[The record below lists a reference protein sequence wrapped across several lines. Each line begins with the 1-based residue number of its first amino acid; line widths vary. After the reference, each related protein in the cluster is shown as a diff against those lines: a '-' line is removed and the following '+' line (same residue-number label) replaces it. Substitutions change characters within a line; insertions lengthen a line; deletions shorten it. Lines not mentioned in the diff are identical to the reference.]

1 MTILKK
7 PDLPDDELHCAV
19 VPTEHI
25 RLGDAVAQIGRAVE
39 LSNDDF
45 AVLEGAA
52 VHRHDPWISN
62 DGPRL
67 DNCAAAIPAYPFLRT
82 TTGTP
87 KPTVPVS
94 A

>member
-1 MTILKK
+1 MTILKT

-45 AVLEGAA
+45 AVLERG
-52 VHRHDPWISN
+52 RSSS
-62 DGPRL
+62 
-67 DNCAAAIPAYPFLRT
+67 PARPMDFE
-82 TTGTP
+82 
-87 KPTVPVS
+87 
-94 A
+94 

>member
-45 AVLEGAA
+45 AVLEG
-52 VHRHDPWISN
+52 RSSS
-62 DGPRL
+62 
-67 DNCAAAIPAYPFLRT
+67 PARPMDFE
-82 TTGTP
+82 
-87 KPTVPVS
+87 
-94 A
+94 